1 MKKKRLR
8 TAADIAMTLLLL
20 LLMAYSLIGETL
32 HEAIGTAIFVLFI
45 AHHIMNK
52 NWYRALPKGRYS
64 ALRIFQVVLDALLLL
79 TMIAQP
85 VSGIL
90 MSKHLYTFLPVR
102 GAAATAR
109 EIHLLFA
116 YWGLVLM
123 SVHAGTHLLPIGKR
137 IKSKAVRGVAL
148 LIAAAVSVYGAAA
161 FFARLLPA
169 YMLRRTLFAF
179 FDFDEPLLRFF
190 ADYAAIMVLFA
201 CIGLLLH
208 AALRPRKR
216 IRERE

>member
-45 AHHIMNK
+45 VHHIMNRS
-52 NWYRALPKGRYS
+52 WYRALPKGRYS

-109 EIHLLFA
+109 V
-116 YWGLVLM
+116 G
-123 SVHAGTHLLPIGKR
+123 
-137 IKSKAVRGVAL
+137 
-148 LIAAAVSVYGAAA
+148 
-161 FFARLLPA
+161 FFSFE
-169 YMLRRTLFAF
+169 YFK
-179 FDFDEPLLRFF
+179 EPS
-190 ADYAAIMVLFA
+190 
-201 CIGLLLH
+201 
-208 AALRPRKR
+208 
-216 IRERE
+216 ESE

>member
-45 AHHIMNK
+45 VHHIMNRS
-52 NWYRALPKGRYS
+52 WYRALPKGRYS

-90 MSKHLYTFLPVR
+90 MSKHLYTFLPVS
-102 GAAATAR
+102 GAAAAAR
-109 EIHLLFA
+109 EIHLLLA
-116 YWGLVLM
+116 YWGLALM
-123 SVHAGTHLLPIGKR
+123 SVHAGTHLLPMAKR
-137 IKSKAVRGVAL
+137 IKSRAVRGAAL

-161 FFARLLPA
+161 FFARQLPA
-169 YMLRRTLFAF
+169 YMLHRTLFAF

-201 CIGLLLH
+201 CMGLLLH
-208 AALRPRKR
+208 VGLRPRKQH
-216 IRERE
+216 

>member
-1 MKKKRLR
+1 MKKRLR

-20 LLMAYSLIGETL
+20 LLMAYSLIGEAL
-32 HEAIGTAIFVLFI
+32 HEVIGTAIFVLFI
-45 AHHIMNK
+45 VHHILNR

-64 ALRIFQVVLDALLLL
+64 ALRCFQAALDVLLFLI
-79 TMIAQP
+79 MIAQP

-137 IKSKAVRGVAL
+137 IKSKAVRGTAL

-161 FFARLLPA
+161 FFARQLPA
-169 YMLRRTLFAF
+169 YMLHRTSFAF

-201 CIGLLLH
+201 CMGLLLH
-208 AALRPRKR
+208 VGLRPRKQH
-216 IRERE
+216 